1 MYVYIYIYIGI
12 FGIIKYLSV
21 SQRQAIIKL
30 IEKSKDK
37 KFIKNYIKTISNP
50 FLYQTL
56 TIK

>member
-1 MYVYIYIYIGI
+1 MYVYIYIGI
-12 FGIIKYLSV
+12 FGIIKLLSV